1 MQTTKL
7 SCILALATR
16 FMKKLSVFAVFI
28 VLINIQLKAQP
39 LVNGNLEDWQQSQ
52 SGLYEQP
59 TGGFWATLNALADL
73 GGPVT
78 IEKTTDACQGQF
90 AAKLTTKSFTSLLVA
105 GFLASGTFNQ
115 LNLANPLTIGKP
127 FTLKPVALSGCY
139 KYVPVS
145 NDSAALVSI
154 LTKWNSQTNSRD
166 TIASAG
172 GITAQPQANYTTFN
186 YTYEYFSQQTPDS
199 IQIVFTSSADGA
211 NNNGQVGSALWVDN
225 VSLEIVNGIDL
236 PMMPEVVVNCYP
248 NPVTDYVTIDL
259 QNVPGK
265 SMVGIYNADGKLML
279 QKQVLQGLNT
289 IDFAALPCG
298 NYIYT
303 ITQNSKALYWGTIA
317 HN

>member
-1 MQTTKL
+1 
-7 SCILALATR
+7 
-16 FMKKLSVFAVFI
+16 MKKAVLFVFLCVAVLSSAYS
-28 VLINIQLKAQP
+28 QP
-39 LVNGNLEDWQQSQ
+39 VANGNLEDWQQSQ
-52 SGLYEQP
+52 SNLYDQP

-78 IEKTTDACQGQF
+78 VEKTTDACQGQF
-90 AAKLTTKSFTSLLVA
+90 AAKLTTKNFTSLLVA

-127 FTLKPVALSGCY
+127 FTLKPQSLSGCY
-139 KYVPVS
+139 KYSPV
-145 NDSAALVSI
+145 NGDSAALISI
-154 LTKWNSQTNSRD
+154 LTKWNTQTNSRD

-172 GITAQPQANYTTFN
+172 GITAAAQADYTNFT
-186 YTYEYFSQQTPDS
+186 YTYEYFTQQTPDS
-199 IQIVFTSSADGA
+199 IQLVFSSSADGA

-248 NPVTDYVTIDL
+248 NPVADYLTIDL
-259 QNVPGK
+259 QNIPGK
-265 SMVGIYNADGKLML
+265 SMLGIYTADGKLML
-279 QKQVLQGLNT
+279 QKQVFQGLNT

-298 NYIYT
+298 NYLYT
-303 ITQNSKALYWGTIA
+303 ITQNNKALYWGTIA